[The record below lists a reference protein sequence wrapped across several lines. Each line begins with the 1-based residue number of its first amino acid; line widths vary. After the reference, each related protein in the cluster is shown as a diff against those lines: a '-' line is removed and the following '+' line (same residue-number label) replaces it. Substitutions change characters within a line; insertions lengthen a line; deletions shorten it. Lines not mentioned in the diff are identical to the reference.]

1 MFAILSFIIHKKR
14 ILTTIIYINGMVA
27 VQQCEQIVFAID
39 AHVFGRQAEG
49 YYFKIAELRD
59 HTRSRPIAELI
70 HEFS

>member
-27 VQQCEQIVFAID
+27 VQQCFTID
-39 AHVFGRQAEG
+39 AHVFGRQAEC
-49 YYFKIAELRD
+49 YYFRIAELRD

-70 HEFS
+70 HEIS